1 MARYGTFAYSAE
13 TYGKTTTGIANNIL
27 YALHVDWDGDGSYDG
42 DYNEAARVLAWSVDR
57 GRDSVFNPSG
67 DGFTPYNIGRL
78 ILTLDNHDGRYDGWN
93 ASSPLYGNLM
103 PGKKAQFRVGVTAIA
118 DELTQHTAVCSCSYV
133 DGHVFGSN
141 ATYAEA
147 RGNAYGSNDGEDN
160 LYVGQKPGFTVYRSF
175 LKFDTSV
182 IPTDATID
190 QVNLRMTCYSKN
202 TDEGDFDVEIIK
214 QDWSAYDPLP
224 LLLEVDIDAVYDA
237 CLAGTTDSAIWR
249 NTNGLAVDTPYD
261 SGNLDTTW
269 VNPGSY
275 TYYSLISSEDRGNIE
290 PKGNEYIRIYSA
302 DYSATENYKPQL
314 IVKYTPVPVNYY
326 TVFTGIVTDIQ
337 LDGYRNTATL
347 ICEDGWR
354 VLADADYFHAPAG
367 VGNYNYYGE
376 FYWIF
381 EKIKFS
387 NYWWWDIYYR
397 YGHEQL
403 PRHYWW
409 DGTAK
414 SVIEMIVFGSLGR
427 ANMKKDGSFK
437 YRCIDETDDS
447 PVAVLNEESILHN
460 IYLPNAWENVRNKII
475 LKGSERHWDNRQ
487 YRGVASLDN
496 PFLVPA
502 GETKDFI
509 LRLSSTDTDDPFYC
523 TRVQYITHSAWTGSD
538 GTGTDLTSYFKVG
551 YTPFID
557 SISVTATN
565 QSSTDGYLTQCDV
578 IGELLRVE
586 ETQWVHESTSNY
598 NATFTLESD
607 WLSITDEFNGT
618 YYEDTETSEND
629 KDRIDEVGETLI
641 SYLSEVKPYPVIQLR
656 GRHTTQLSL
665 DLEDKITLTLST
677 YGINEDFRIHKISHQ
692 TVEGTQ
698 DILTTLWLYPVIVP
712 ASTL

>member
-1 MARYGTFAYSAE
+1 MARYGTFKYSAE
-13 TYGKTTTGIANNIL
+13 TYGKTTTGIPNNIL

-42 DYNEAARVLAWSVDR
+42 DYNEAFRVLSWSVDR
-57 GRDSVFNPSG
+57 GRDTVFNPSG
-67 DGFTPYNIGRL
+67 DGFTPYGIGTMRVL
-78 ILTLDNHDGRYDGWN
+78 LDNKDGRYDSWN
-93 ASSPLYGNLM
+93 TSSPLYNNLM
-103 PGKKAQFRVGVTAIA
+103 PGKKVQFRVGVTSIA
-118 DELTQHTAVCSCSYV
+118 EERVQHTAYCQASQG
-133 DGHVFGSN
+133 DGYIMGSDVGYKNARATATNVFTDSDYLN
-141 ATYAEA
+141 
-147 RGNAYGSNDGEDN
+147 
-160 LYVGQKPGFTVYRSF
+160 VGQRVTLLPQVYRSF
-175 LKFDTSV
+175 LRFDTSV

-190 QVNLRMTCYSKN
+190 QVNMRLTCAGDYST
-202 TDEGDFDVEIIK
+202 TDFNVEIIK
-214 QDWSAYDPLP
+214 QDWSAYDPLSSTNM
-224 LLLEVDIDAVYDA
+224 ESAYDA

-249 NTNGLAVDTPYD
+249 STSGISTDTAYD
-261 SGNLDTTW
+261 SGNLDTSW
-269 VNPGSY
+269 VVAGGD
-275 TYYSLISSEDRGNIE
+275 TYYSLISSRDRGNVE
-290 PKGNEYIRIYSA
+290 PTESEFIQIYSA
-302 DYSATENYKPQL
+302 DYRSMVSGRNPFL
-314 IVKYTPVPVNYY
+314 IVKYTPTPVNYHY
-326 TVFTGIVTDIQ
+326 VFTGIVTDIQ
-337 LDGYRNTATL
+337 LNGYRNTATL

-354 VLADADYFHAPAG
+354 LLADTNYFRAPAT
-367 VGNYNYYGE
+367 VGDWDYYGE
-376 FYWIF
+376 FATILENESVRFYDYWLWDLPF
-381 EKIKFS
+381 EIS
-387 NYWWWDIYYR
+387 YER
-397 YGHEQL
+397 L

-409 DGTAK
+409 DGTTK
-414 SVIEMIVFGSLGR
+414 SVIEMITFGSLGR
-427 ANMKKDGSFK
+427 ANMKTDGSFK
-437 YRCIDETDDS
+437 YKRLDQSDDS

-618 YYEDTETSEND
+618 YYSDTETTTND
-629 KDRIDEVGETLI
+629 KNRIAEVGQTLQT
-641 SYLSEVKPYPVIQLR
+641 YLGSVRPYPVIQLL
-656 GRHTTQLSL
+656 GRHETQFSL
-665 DLEDKITLTLST
+665 ELEDKITLTLPT
-677 YGINEDFRIHKISHQ
+677 YGIDQNFRIHKISHETLTGLQ
-692 TVEGTQ
+692 G
-698 DILTTLWLYPVIVP
+698 ILTTLWLYPVLEIP
-712 ASTL
+712 FM